1 METSGKYV
9 TVGAFVLAG
18 MIALVA
24 VIVWL
29 SASAPGQTFAYY
41 QVFFTDSVSGLSKDT
56 PVRYNGI
63 DAGSISKLEFDAADP
78 KRVIATLQLD
88 PSLRLR
94 VDSVASIQSVGLAGG
109 SYVEITGGSKTAAV
123 LERKLGQEY
132 PVIRYK
138 SSTLQQLQETVPKL
152 VAQFN
157 GVGNRVN
164 DVLNDEN
171 RRQFAEVL
179 AHLNIAT
186 QQMNQTLLSVSR
198 ATNNVARLSSDAD
211 NVVKG
216 SQAQINETVTQIRAL
231 ASETRQMVASINRLS
246 TDLDREPTKVLFGDR
261 REGYTPK

>member
-24 VIVWL
+24 VIIWL
-29 SASAPGQTFAYY
+29 SASAPGQKFAYY

-78 KRVIATLQLD
+78 KRVIATLQVD

-123 LERKLGQEY
+123 LERKPGQEF

-138 SSTLQQLQETVPKL
+138 PSTLQQLQETVPKL
-152 VAQFN
+152 VTQFN
-157 GVGNRVN
+157 AVGTRVN
-164 DVLNDEN
+164 DVLNDDN
-171 RRQFAEVL
+171 RKQFAEVL

-186 QQMNQTLLSVSR
+186 QQMNQTD
-198 ATNNVARLSSDAD
+198 NVARLSGDAD